1 MKSPENFQDLQDL
14 IPAFLHLTT
23 EGFHKEVQMTCSG
36 INS

>member
-1 MKSPENFQDLQDL
+1 MKSPENFQDLRDPTL
-14 IPAFLHLTT
+14 AFLHQTT